1 MTFSSHKS
9 DKVIGFTLIEVMVA
23 MVFMSILVPV
33 ALKAVQISSRAGQV
47 AERKVRAA
55 VIADRLL
62 TEQTVVNGM
71 QQSGQQGT
79 VVEAGRTYTWNM
91 ESSAWGVEN
100 SLRLVTLKVTYAVQ
114 GQNYDLKLHTLYDTS
129 GVSTNGV
136 PPTQ

>member
-114 GQNYDLKLHTLYDTS
+114 GQNYDLKLHTL
-129 GVSTNGV
+129 
-136 PPTQ
+136 